1 MKARY
6 IRDYEKIAL
15 ERNMRR
21 DLWLP
26 FLVAENTGLR
36 VGDVVKIC
44 VEDIRSDGRIFYKAQ
59 KTGKEG
65 LAHVPPS
72 LIKKLRQNSQGGT
85 WCFPSPKKSGEHIT
99 RQAVYQRIKRA
110 AKKAGISE
118 FGISPHSFRKVF
130 AVKLFNNSDI
140 GTVKEALQHTSA
152 SVTELYALSDWLTGE
167 NAKKPLLRED
177 IELIVEAVQKALDRK

>member
-6 IRDYEKIAL
+6 IREYEKIAL

-26 FLVAENTGLR
+26 FLVAEYTGLR
-36 VGDVVKIC
+36 VGDVVKIR
-44 VEDIRSDGRIFYKAQ
+44 VEDIRSDGRVFYKAQ

-65 LAHVPPS
+65 LARVPPS
-72 LIKKLRQNSQGGT
+72 LIKKLRQNAQGGA
-85 WCFPSPKKSGEHIT
+85 WCFPSPKKRGEHIT

-152 SVTELYALSDWLTGE
+152 SVTELYALADWLTGE

-177 IELIVEAVQKALDRK
+177 IEVIVEAVQKALDRK

>member
-6 IRDYEKIAL
+6 IREYEKIAL
-15 ERNMRR
+15 QRNMAA

-26 FLVAENTGLR
+26 FLVAEYTGLR
-36 VGDVVKIC
+36 VGDVIKIR
-44 VEDIRSDGRIFYKAQ
+44 VADLRADGRIFYTAQ
-59 KTGKEG
+59 KTGKDG
-65 LAHVPPS
+65 VCCVPRS
-72 LIKKLRQNSQGGT
+72 LIAKLRQNAQGGA
-85 WCFPSPKKSGEHIT
+85 WCFPSAKKAGEHIT

-140 GTVKEALQHTSA
+140 GTVKAALQHTNTA
-152 SVTELYALSDWLTGE
+152 TTDIYAFADWLTGE

-177 IELIVEAVQKALDRK
+177 IEVIADAVRKALDKG